1 MGQGLGLGLGLGLD
15 QFHTSLFESVTE
27 DEALLGLVLEAPAV
41 LNWEAA
47 VEHMSLA
54 PVWQTSA
61 LSRRPAQPSA
71 DAAGSLETRGLSGG
85 FSQRQMMPQAAGASG
100 SLGQSAAWAALPRC
114 RAAALAGLHDWIPA
128 GLDEQ

>member
-1 MGQGLGLGLGLGLD
+1 MGLGLGLGLGLGQGLGLGLGLGLD

-61 LSRRPAQPSA
+61 RSGQARMSARRQRALWRH
-71 DAAGSLETRGLSGG
+71 AGSLEASLSA
-85 FSQRQMMPQAAGASG
+85 R
-100 SLGQSAAWAALPRC
+100 
-114 RAAALAGLHDWIPA
+114 
-128 GLDEQ
+128 

>member
-1 MGQGLGLGLGLGLD
+1 MGLGLGLGLGLGQGLGLGLGLD

-61 LSRRPAQPSA
+61 LSRRPAQRRRPTQRA
-71 DAAGSLETRGLSGG
+71 LWRQAGSLEASLSA
-85 FSQRQMMPQAAGASG
+85 R
-100 SLGQSAAWAALPRC
+100 
-114 RAAALAGLHDWIPA
+114 
-128 GLDEQ
+128 